1 MKRDRSSSST
11 RLRAISDLASQ
22 NLITIQ
28 EKETLR
34 GMVLGG
40 DKNGDIAIAALSAG
54 NIPRLK
60 QILLETGQRTRTRTK
75 DGIGRS
81 SLNLSRNSF
90 DDLSNALDDLDN
102 FDFAEAGLMGFN
114 SMDGEEI
121 DNFNMAAGDISRQR
135 QQQHKNKQQHKQK
148 QQHMQQQQQPNLQ
161 QIPHIL
167 QKKQRQFNSSSSG
180 CPPTQQEQQM
190 LVHMRH
196 QQLQQKQPAGPSQLT
211 KQPPLS
217 HSQQF
222 QQPPQSMPTLQRS
235 PLQQQTQ
242 LQLLQKQ
249 RNNFLER
256 HNSSTSTTATSGL
269 NRVSSN
275 PNMNKNRSKT
285 DSFDFMQMR
294 RSSFDLLQEALI
306 DDDNEITMTSRA
318 NSSARN
324 PSMPPPPPLNIASVN
339 PSLAPYRTISDE
351 INNYSNHSSSRVSSN
366 DWAPKLAASNISQ
379 PTSNLH
385 ELGE

>member
-114 SMDGEEI
+114 SMDGGEEI

-135 QQQHKNKQQHKQK
+135 QQQHMIKKN
-148 QQHMQQQQQPNLQ
+148 
-161 QIPHIL
+161 
-167 QKKQRQFNSSSSG
+167 
-180 CPPTQQEQQM
+180 
-190 LVHMRH
+190 
-196 QQLQQKQPAGPSQLT
+196 
-211 KQPPLS
+211 
-217 HSQQF
+217 
-222 QQPPQSMPTLQRS
+222 
-235 PLQQQTQ
+235 
-242 LQLLQKQ
+242 
-249 RNNFLER
+249 
-256 HNSSTSTTATSGL
+256 
-269 NRVSSN
+269 
-275 PNMNKNRSKT
+275 
-285 DSFDFMQMR
+285 
-294 RSSFDLLQEALI
+294 
-306 DDDNEITMTSRA
+306 
-318 NSSARN
+318 
-324 PSMPPPPPLNIASVN
+324 NIF
-339 PSLAPYRTISDE
+339 
-351 INNYSNHSSSRVSSN
+351 
-366 DWAPKLAASNISQ
+366 
-379 PTSNLH
+379 
-385 ELGE
+385 